1 MINNVM
7 NAKIKQSIDDFIR
20 HEALSGTS
28 LIMTV
33 MGDSIFHRGG
43 SISLA
48 SLIQLMDV
56 LGLTER
62 SVRTAVFRLV
72 QNGWL
77 ISEKIGRTSYYKI
90 TESSRQ
96 RFINADQKI
105 YNIIHPEWDQKW
117 DLVLLSSVELDAK
130 ATLKKELEWLGFA
143 NIATNVMAYPGCDQ
157 QKLQNL
163 ILNLNMLDQVVLFKA
178 ETLDLW
184 KESYPTVKKMVETN
198 WPVLELKNKYEKFTQ
213 DFREIFILLEN
224 ESEID
229 PMQAFQI
236 RTLLIHQYRRI
247 LLKDPDLPYELL
259 PTDWSALVAQNLCN
273 NLYHLL
279 FSASEEYFTEIART
293 AEGKMPQATPQF
305 YKRFGGLKTEVLSMA

>member
-1 MINNVM
+1 M
-7 NAKIKQSIDDFIR
+7 NPKIKQSIDDFIR